1 MHDWLIQ
8 LPFSWILLWGLD
20 AELQGYRSALRS
32 FSFIFKSGVSKSW
45 WISKPYLH
53 AAEITR
59 IYFSHKHFMLFQA
72 LKRLHVLPFS
82 HGNIH
87 HFKDHLIWITV
98 VGTWSNLFRIQIV
111 PCFCFSL
118 WRASRLPSVII
129 SREWIMFSAL
139 PDPRD
144 QPGCKQV
151 LSQSSRLSE
160 WMWMSVCIIYA
171 ASLMGTEG
179 LRISLHCKWF
189 QTFEGSIVN
198 IWFEYMSWLKG
209 QCCIACIGFS
219 ALVLYYYYC
228 FISLKQFKKYTM
240 HCTVLCKLKTGMHSI
255 LVTLSVLANRSV

>member
-8 LPFSWILLWGLD
+8 LPFSWILLWD

-59 IYFSHKHFMLFQA
+59 ISFSHKHFMLFQA

-87 HFKDHLIWITV
+87 HFEDHLIWIRV

-118 WRASRLPSVII
+118 WRASLLPSMII

-151 LSQSSRLSE
+151 LSQSSWLSE
-160 WMWMSVCIIYA
+160 WMWMSVCIIYGLSDGYRRSQNLP
-171 ASLMGTEG
+171 SLQM
-179 LRISLHCKWF
+179 ISDIWRPHC
-189 QTFEGSIVN
+189 
-198 IWFEYMSWLKG
+198 EYMVWEYELVKRSMRYCLYRF
-209 QCCIACIGFS
+209 QCIGPLLLLLLYFTKVIKNIYNAQYS
-219 ALVLYYYYC
+219 AV
-228 FISLKQFKKYTM
+228 
-240 HCTVLCKLKTGMHSI
+240 
-255 LVTLSVLANRSV
+255 